1 MITVPDAST
10 LVAALVDAG
19 PEGRWARSILARGT
33 LAGPELLLAE
43 ATNVLRRLEQA
54 GQIPEFQAAV
64 AQRDAMRLNVETF
77 PYAPFAARV
86 WELRRNL
93 TAYDGWYVALAE
105 ALDCPLATLDRRLA
119 RSSGPACEIIVPAGE
134 GS

>member
-1 MITVPDAST
+1 M
-10 LVAALVDAG
+10 DAG
-19 PEGRWARSILARGT
+19 PEGPWARSILARGT

-54 GQIPEFQAAV
+54 GQIPEFRAAV
-64 AQRDAMRLNVETF
+64 AQRDVMRLNVETF
-77 PYAPFAARV
+77 PYTPFAARV

-105 ALDCPLATLDRRLA
+105 APDRPLATLDRRLA

>member
-1 MITVPDAST
+1 MITVPDASV
-10 LVAALVDAG
+10 LVAALADAG
-19 PEGRWARSILARGT
+19 PEGRWARSVLARGT

-43 ATNVLRRLEQA
+43 ATNVLRRLEQT
-54 GQIPEFQAAV
+54 GRIPEFQAAV

-77 PYAPFAARV
+77 PYAPFAVRV

-105 ALDCPLATLDRRLA
+105 ALDCPLATLDGRLA
-119 RSSGPACEIIVPAGE
+119 RSPGPVCEIIVPASE

>member
-64 AQRDAMRLNVETF
+64 AQRDVMRLNVETF
-77 PYAPFAARV
+77 PYTPFAARV

>member
-1 MITVPDAST
+1 M
-10 LVAALVDAG
+10 
-19 PEGRWARSILARGT
+19 LARGA

-54 GQIPEFQAAV
+54 GHIAEFQAAV

-77 PYAPFAARV
+77 PFAPFAARV
-86 WELRRNL
+86 WELRKNL

-105 ALDCPLATLDRRLA
+105 ALGCPLATLDGRLA
-119 RSSGPACEIIVPAGE
+119 RSPGPACEIIVPAG
-134 GS
+134 

>member
-64 AQRDAMRLNVETF
+64 AQRDAMRLHVETF

>member
-1 MITVPDAST
+1 M
-10 LVAALVDAG
+10 
-19 PEGRWARSILARGT
+19 LARGA

-54 GQIPEFQAAV
+54 GHIPEFQAAV

-77 PYAPFAARV
+77 PFAPFAARV
-86 WELRRNL
+86 WELRKNL

-105 ALDCPLATLDRRLA
+105 ALGCSLATLDGRLA
-119 RSSGPACEIIVPAGE
+119 RSPGPACEIIVPAG
-134 GS
+134 